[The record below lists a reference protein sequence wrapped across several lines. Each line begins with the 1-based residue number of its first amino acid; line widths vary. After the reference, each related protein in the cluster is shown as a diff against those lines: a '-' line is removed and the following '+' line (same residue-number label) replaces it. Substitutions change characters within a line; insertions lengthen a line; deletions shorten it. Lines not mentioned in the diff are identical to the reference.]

1 MAKGGKHHDHD
12 YDELHQVFDKI
23 ASSLEPMENQV
34 TTITKAL
41 TQLDAHH
48 GEISDQQAATADNI
62 HVAFSRLRD
71 ILNVRETELIGQLDK
86 ITESKLKHLA
96 TQKDQLK
103 TTLARLNSCLHH
115 MRESLRTEDV
125 LMMKSDTMQ
134 QMKELTIP
142 FRQDTLKP
150 NTEADLKFS
159 IMENMT
165 NIFYDCG
172 EILLSGEGQGHSIR
186 IVELRRP
193 PNKFGMALLGGK
205 SNNSPIH
212 ISSIVPEGYVDKL
225 GTIRV
230 GDQILSVNGKDLEG
244 ADWKEATELLR
255 GQDIDTSIRLALKY
269 SPILALTQNK

>member
-125 LMMKSDTMQ
+125 LMMKSDTTQ

-150 NTEADLKFS
+150 NTEADLEFS
-159 IMENMT
+159 IMEN
-165 NIFYDCG
+165 NILYDCG
-172 EILLSGEGQGHSIR
+172 EILLSGEGQGHPIR
-186 IVELRRP
+186 IVELQRP
-193 PNKFGMALLGGK
+193 PNKFGMTLGK
-205 SNNSPIH
+205 NSPIH

-230 GDQILSVNGKDLEG
+230 GDQILSVNGEDLEG
-244 ADWKEATELLR
+244 ADWKEAAELLKV
-255 GQDIDTSIRLALKY
+255 QDIDTIRLALKY
-269 SPILALTQNK
+269 SPSLALTQNK